1 MREDSVELRAFRL
14 VRHSCAGCTR
24 QRRGPERV
32 RNYGLPQTI
41 PEHLGPEF
49 YSWMNFDLMR

>member
-14 VRHSCAGCTR
+14 VRHSCAGRTR

-49 YSWMNFDLMR
+49 CS